1 MWTTGPRCGPQD
13 QEGMWQTC
21 MWTTGLKWATGPRR
35 HVTDLDVDHR
45 TNTWQQNTHICGTHQ
60 QGCYIPTLTKTSLV
74 DHFIR
79 TGGPLYI
86 NTLNKTR
93 SCKPPHNSDMWT
105 ATKQHWTRPG
115 HVDHLTTGTCNVDCN
130 IQSLNKTWTC
140 GLPYKDMWTAISQL
154 KKTPNRHKPQDKYM
168 YTNMACHTHMSVD
181 NYIIWYTP
189 TGHTEMLMW
198 TTRPLHPSIYP
209 HIIKMYWWFDK
220 THHHNILY
228 F

>member
-13 QEGMWQTC
+13 QEGMWQTY

-93 SCKPPHNSDMWT
+93 SCKPPHNSDMLCGLLQNNTEQDQDMWTTLQLGHVMWT
-105 ATKQHWTRPG
+105 ATYNHWTRPG
-115 HVDHLTTGTCNVDCN
+115 HVDFLTR
-130 IQSLNKTWTC
+130 TC
-140 GLPYKDMWTAISQL
+140 GPLYPNWRRHQTDINHRTSTCIPTWRVIHICLWT
-154 KKTPNRHKPQDKYM
+154 
-168 YTNMACHTHMSVD
+168 
-181 NYIIWYTP
+181 II
-189 TGHTEMLMW
+189 
-198 TTRPLHPSIYP
+198 
-209 HIIKMYWWFDK
+209 
-220 THHHNILY
+220 
-228 F
+228 